1 MIRNLLL
8 PVALLL
14 IATAACRPL
23 YLPPVPERAEA
34 PERPV
39 LDASLVV
46 EGGRPV
52 LLLGIGDVPREGWL
66 AVQWFSPRNREAAS
80 ESIWLDSGPAARN
93 LRVPLPA
100 DIEADPGEWRALLSL
115 HSRVLRQLDVNVP

>member
-1 MIRNLLL
+1 MRKLLL
-8 PVALLL
+8 PFVLLL
-14 IATAACRPL
+14 SAAACRPL
-23 YLPPVPERAEA
+23 YLPPVPERVEA

-39 LDASLVV
+39 LDAGLTV

-52 LLLGIGDVPREGWL
+52 LLLGIGDVPGEGWL

-80 ESIWLDSGPAARN
+80 ESIWLDSDSAGLN
-93 LRVPLPA
+93 LQVPLPA
-100 DIEADPGEWRALLSL
+100 DIEAEPGEWRALLSL